1 MSKPRIIVGV
11 VAAAITILML
21 TAASSCSATSSGP
34 QGGAVTNGPTDSGAG
49 ATPTPTDTPTAEPFM
64 HLGQE
69 IDTDSGNKFTVSGL
83 RHVPSNNEFN
93 TPPPGGYF
101 AALDV
106 KECAGQ
112 AALTTNPSE
121 WSLGLSD
128 DSQIQGGDSGLVTT
142 PGADLP
148 TLANVQPGQCVSGW
162 VAFAMPANSTVTK
175 VLLNQATFYWAVP

>member
-1 MSKPRIIVGV
+1 MLRPRIFLGV
-11 VAAAITILML
+11 VATGITVLML
-21 TAASSCSATSSGP
+21 TAASSCSTTSSGP
-34 QGGAVTNGPTDSGAG
+34 QGGVVSSSPSDSG

-64 HLGQE
+64 HMGQE
-69 IDTDSGNKFTVSGL
+69 IDTDTGNKYTVSGL
-83 RHVPSNNEFN
+83 RQVPSNNQFN
-93 TPPPGGYF
+93 SPPPGGYF
-101 AALDV
+101 DALDV

-128 DSQIQGGDSGLVTT
+128 DSQVQGGDSSLVTT

-148 TLANVQPGQCVSGW
+148 VLANVQPGQCVSGW
-162 VAFAMPANSTVTK
+162 VAFTMPANSTVTK